1 MHPVNSDLT
10 QAQIDLLISGKHAD
24 QFSVLGLH
32 ATGSAEQWLVR
43 CFLPGAIT
51 IDIIAEENSALLCTL
66 TKIHD
71 AGLFEGKFTHSGK
84 VNYRLQVQYPL
95 ATEKLDDPYRFESQI
110 AAQDLHLF
118 HEGKHEKAQ
127 NFLGAQQKTIGETKG
142 ILFSVWAP
150 NASRVAVV
158 GEFNNWDTRT
168 HAMRL
173 HINSG
178 VWELFLPSV
187 EPGAFYK
194 YAIHSAD
201 GTLLPLKADPYAREM
216 ELRPGNASRV
226 SQLNTY
232 EWQDQEWMQARK
244 KRHHGH
250 APLSIYEV
258 HLGSWRR
265 DDKNDRYFDY
275 RILAQELIPYVK
287 SLGFTHLQLMP
298 INEHPFGGSWGYQPI
313 GLFAPT
319 RRFGEQDD
327 FRYFVDF
334 AHSLDIGVLLDWVP
348 GHFPSDEHGLGN
360 FDGTQLYEHSDPR
373 KGFHPDWNTHIFNYE
388 RREVVSYLLSNAL
401 YWLAEFHI
409 DGLRFDA
416 VASMLYLDYSR
427 EEGQWLPN
435 IHGGRE
441 NLEAVEFL
449 RLVNTRA
456 QDQFPDTLMIAEE
469 STEWPGVTQEVD
481 SNGLG
486 FDYKWNL
493 GWMNDTLK
501 YMQRDPIH
509 RQHHPQDITFG
520 LMYAFSEN
528 FILPLSHD
536 EVVHGKKALLEK
548 MPGDDWQKFANLR
561 AYFGLMWAHPGKK
574 LLFMGGEFGQ
584 RIEWNHR
591 QSLDWELLD
600 YPNHKGVQSLV
611 GDLNNFYTRS
621 IALYSRDHDAECFE
635 WIATGEQSGAIFI
648 FIRRG
653 WDAKKQRSSE
663 VIVVCNLTPT
673 YYEKYRFGVPHA
685 GSYRER
691 LNTDS
696 ANYGGSDKGNSGK
709 LETEEIESHGRSI
722 SLNISLPP
730 LATLFLAAEPTT
742 KR

>member
-1 MHPVNSDLT
+1 MTSELSDK
-10 QAQIDLLISGKHAD
+10 QIELLVSGKHGD

-32 ATGSAEQWLVR
+32 ASTKPGKWIIR
-43 CFLPGAIT
+43 CFLPGAV
-51 IDIIAEENSALLCTL
+51 DIHAISTEDSTPLCSL
-66 TKIHD
+66 SKIHD
-71 AGLFEGKFTHSGK
+71 AGLFEGVFAHNERAS
-84 VNYRLQVQYPL
+84 YRLQVQYPL
-95 ATEKLDDPYRFESQI
+95 ALEVLDDPYRFESQI

-118 HEGKHEKAQ
+118 HEGRHEQAQ
-127 NFLGAQQKTIGETKG
+127 NFLGAKQTSIGKVNG
-142 ILFSVWAP
+142 SLFSVWAP

-178 VWELFLPSV
+178 VWELFLPGV
-187 EPGAFYK
+187 ESGAYYK

-201 GTLLPLKADPYAREM
+201 GSLLPLKADPYAREM

-226 SQLNTY
+226 SSPNTY
-232 EWQDQEWMQARK
+232 GWQDEAWMRARK
-244 KRHHGH
+244 KRQHAQ

-258 HLGSWRR
+258 HLGSWRK
-265 DDKNDRYFDY
+265 DDRNERYFDY
-275 RILAQELIPYVK
+275 QILAQELIPYVK

-319 RRFGEQDD
+319 SRFGDSD
-327 FRYFVDF
+327 GFRYFVDF

-348 GHFPSDEHGLGN
+348 GHFPTDEHGMGN
-360 FDGTQLYEHSDPR
+360 FDGTQLYEHNDPR

-388 RREVVSYLLSNAL
+388 RREVISYLLSNAL
-401 YWLAEFHI
+401 YWLTEFHI

-427 EEGQWLPN
+427 EEGDWLPN

-449 RLVNTRA
+449 RLVNTRTKA
-456 QDQFPDTLMIAEE
+456 RFPEALMIAEE
-469 STEWPGVTQEVD
+469 STQWPGVTHSIE

-509 RQHHPQDITFG
+509 RQFHAEDITFG
-520 LMYAFSEN
+520 LVYAFSET

-548 MPGDDWQKFANLR
+548 MPGDDWQKFASLR

-591 QSLDWELLD
+591 QSLDWNLLD
-600 YPNHKGVQSLV
+600 YPNHKGVQTLIE
-611 GDLNNFYTRS
+611 DLNTLYVRS
-621 IALYSRDHDAECFE
+621 SALWSRESETESFE
-635 WIATGEQSGAIFI
+635 WIATGEHSGAIFI
-648 FIRRG
+648 FIRKG
-653 WDAKKQRSSE
+653 WNSARQQASE
-663 VIVVCNLTPT
+663 LVVVCNLTPT
-673 YYEKYRFGVPHA
+673 YYEQYRFGVPHA
-685 GSYRER
+685 GSYREH
-691 LNTDS
+691 LNTD
-696 ANYGGSDKGNSGK
+696 NTIYGGSGQGNSGR
-709 LETEEIESHGRSI
+709 LETEDIASHGRDC
-722 SLNISLPP
+722 SLSISLPP
-730 LATLFLAAEPTT
+730 LATLLLTSDTST
-742 KR
+742 K